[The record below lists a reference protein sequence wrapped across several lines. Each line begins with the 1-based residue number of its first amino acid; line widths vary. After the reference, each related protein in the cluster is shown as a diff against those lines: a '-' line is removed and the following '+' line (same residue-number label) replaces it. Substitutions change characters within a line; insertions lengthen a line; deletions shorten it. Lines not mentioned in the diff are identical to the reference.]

1 MTGSNVTFTW
11 CAPGYGSPPSPVS
24 SLSDG
29 STHRSPP
36 WWPWVPAPMP
46 PPGWYHGFP
55 GPPGMA
61 APEHVSGYETVRT
74 SSKLPPVPGLP
85 SYEGLPS
92 PCAAQG
98 QPPPAKAAVATAT
111 EVVAPKTRA
120 RRCWTAT
127 TQLRAPVV
135 QAVTTPGVLRPRLPH
150 NGVLK
155 DIATIHRRT
164 GVTNPLVFRTLV
176 QSALGIG
183 KISARAMQ
191 RFQSSASSL
200 SATKRTAI
208 RREASDTLYSDP
220 PPGSHAS
227 VDLTHFF
234 ERNSDGYVCAAIFLD
249 RSTWSLWLG
258 PMKNKT
264 CSEFVR
270 VLDEYRLH
278 ARTIHGVELREVR
291 ADNDPCFTDNRSGVA
306 HNVVELDRYLRELPP
321 SQSIVFT
328 HSPPETQSLNPVECS
343 VRQLYHLMNFYLQ
356 CGNLSSLCW
365 MDMLMAATFVM
376 NRLPHP
382 QSRS

>member
-1 MTGSNVTFTW
+1 
-11 CAPGYGSPPSPVS
+11 
-24 SLSDG
+24 
-29 STHRSPP
+29 
-36 WWPWVPAPMP
+36 
-46 PPGWYHGFP
+46 
-55 GPPGMA
+55 
-61 APEHVSGYETVRT
+61 
-74 SSKLPPVPGLP
+74 
-85 SYEGLPS
+85 
-92 PCAAQG
+92 
-98 QPPPAKAAVATAT
+98 
-111 EVVAPKTRA
+111 
-120 RRCWTAT
+120 
-127 TQLRAPVV
+127 
-135 QAVTTPGVLRPRLPH
+135 
-150 NGVLK
+150 
-155 DIATIHRRT
+155 
-164 GVTNPLVFRTLV
+164 
-176 QSALGIG
+176 
-183 KISARAMQ
+183 MQ

-220 PPGSHAS
+220 PPGTHAS

-278 ARTIHGVELREVR
+278 ARTIHGVELREVH

-382 QSRS
+382 QSKVMKRRVSSPYELVHHCKPGLSEMVAGRGELVSTGAGRKRVVANKLASTATTLCPPGRAASCARSGLGGHE